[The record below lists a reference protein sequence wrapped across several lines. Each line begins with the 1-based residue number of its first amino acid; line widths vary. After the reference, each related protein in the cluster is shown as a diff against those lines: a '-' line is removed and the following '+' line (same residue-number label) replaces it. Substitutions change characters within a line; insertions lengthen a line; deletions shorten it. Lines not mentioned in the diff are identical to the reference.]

1 MSDIVTFGL
10 APSIFF
16 AVDAGAY
23 GRPWSALALVAAA
36 GYVVAVLL
44 RLARYASEPDEG
56 TGRSLVGLPSPP
68 SAMAATAL
76 VVLHPPAP
84 LALAGFVTLSA
95 LMVASFPFPRIDAAT
110 APLMGAWWAFA
121 AVTATR
127 VIPPWPVAAF
137 TLAAISGLLLLVPL
151 RRYAPGLKTVSIAAS
166 ARSIVSTRE

>member
-1 MSDIVTFGL
+1 
-10 APSIFF
+10 
-16 AVDAGAY
+16 
-23 GRPWSALALVAAA
+23 
-36 GYVVAVLL
+36 
-44 RLARYASEPDEG
+44 
-56 TGRSLVGLPSPP
+56 
-68 SAMAATAL
+68 MAATAL

-110 APLMGAWWAFA
+110 APLMGVWWAFA

-137 TLAAISGLLLLVPL
+137 TLVAISGLLLLVPL
-151 RRYAPGLKTVSIAAS
+151 RRYAPVKTVSIAAS